1 MHFATKRRQ
10 TQILVWLI
18 WAIAC
23 LVFWTWPQQSLVA
36 GRSVPDLPALPGI
49 VTHDP
54 DKGPLFP
61 WQPQHR
67 WRLWAWRRYHAW
79 QRAHRRAVWVARLA
93 RLALSGALTLAQLV
107 DLVTHT
113 QFRRHLGALPVLYA
127 LLETLHVRDIV
138 NRYCPT
144 RAEVDHG
151 TVVLVL
157 VLNRL
162 TLPLPLYQ
170 VADWLGQTVLACTL
184 GTPACKFNDDRLART
199 LDAIQPHCQD
209 IWQAVTHRA
218 LVQAQVDLSLI
229 FYDLTAYVAHGSYT
243 GSQYMD
249 FGFAHNTP
257 MGKRKFKA
265 GLDVTADG
273 DLPLGY
279 APWSGRTA
287 DLATVQENMERLARF
302 LEQHGYP
309 LSQVC
314 IVGDRANLNDELAL
328 AYDDHQV
335 RYLAG
340 LQPRTTQHREL
351 LTQVPEGQFY
361 RQPLTA
367 ERGPNGYWGLPC
379 LVPFEHEGRHVTHRG
394 LVVLSGP
401 MRSALRRA
409 RATQFRALYQTLR
422 QVQAH
427 IGQPRLRTVA
437 AVQRR
442 AETQVK
448 QSPVGKFV
456 QVEAYTNEAGH
467 ICLRWQVNRY
477 RLWQAMQ
484 TDGRYLLVTN
494 DWRLSPRD
502 MLALYRRKD
511 GVEKRFQVS
520 KGELKVSPVYLHKDE
535 RIEAML
541 LVNMLALLA
550 YSLLERQA
558 RQHGLSLTTRRIIAK
573 LQSLD
578 VVETVCWDGSV
589 LLRLV
594 PVDEEQALLLQVLAH
609 VVAELKVPRWSHL
622 QLPSDKVLRVSL
634 ALSPPGEQ
642 SVVL

>member
-18 WAIAC
+18 WVIAC
-23 LVFWTWPQQSLVA
+23 LVFWTWPQQAVA
-36 GRSVPDLPALPGI
+36 TGRPFPDLPALSGI
-49 VTHDP
+49 VTHEP
-54 DKGPLFP
+54 EQGPLFP

-67 WRLWAWRRYHAW
+67 WRLWAGRRYRAW

-93 RLALSGALTLAQLV
+93 RLALSGALSLAQLV

-113 QFRRHLGALPVLYA
+113 QLRRHLGALPVLYA

-162 TLPLPLYQ
+162 ILPLPLYQ
-170 VADWLGQTVLACTL
+170 VGDWLGQTVLACTL
-184 GTPACKFNDDRLART
+184 GIPVGKFNDDRLART

-243 GSQYMD
+243 GSQYVD

-257 MGKRKFKA
+257 MGKRKFKT

-273 DLPLGY
+273 DLPLEY

-287 DLATVQENMERLARF
+287 DLATVQENMERLTRF
-302 LEQHGYP
+302 LEQHSCP
-309 LSQVC
+309 LSDVR

-328 AYDDHQV
+328 AYDDHGV

-340 LQPRTTQHREL
+340 LQPRTTAHRKL
-351 LTQVPEGQFY
+351 LTQVPEEQFY
-361 RQPLTA
+361 GHPLTP
-367 ERGPNGYWGLPC
+367 ERGPNGYWGMSC
-379 LVPFEHEGRHVTHRG
+379 LVPFEYEGRHATHRG

-409 RATQFRALYQTLR
+409 RGTQFRALHQALR
-422 QVQAH
+422 QVQAQ
-427 IGQPRLRTVA
+427 IGQPRLRTVS

-442 AETQVK
+442 AQTQVR

-456 QVEAYTNEAGH
+456 QVEAYTDETGQVG
-467 ICLRWQVNRY
+467 LRWQVNRY
-477 RLWQAMQ
+477 PLWQAMQ
-484 TDGRYLLVTN
+484 RDGRYLLVTN
-494 DWRLSPRD
+494 DWQLSPQE

-511 GVEKRFQVS
+511 GVEKRFQIT
-520 KGELKVSPVYLHKDE
+520 KGELKVSPVYLHKDK

-550 YSLLERQA
+550 YSLLERQV
-558 RQHGLSLTTRRIIAK
+558 RHHGLPLTTRRIIAK

-578 VVETVCWDGSV
+578 VVETVCWDGSS

-594 PVDEEQALLLQVLAH
+594 PVDEEQALLLQALAH
-609 VVAELKVPRWSHL
+609 VMAELRVPRWSHL
-622 QLPSDKVLRVSL
+622 QLASGEARCVPL

-642 SVVL
+642 SVLS

>member
-1 MHFATKRRQ
+1 MHFATNRRR

-23 LVFWTWPQQSLVA
+23 LVFWTWPQQSAAA
-36 GRSVPDLPALPGI
+36 GRSMPDLPALPGI
-49 VTHDP
+49 VTHEP
-54 DKGPLFP
+54 GQGPVFP
-61 WQPQHR
+61 WQPQYR
-67 WRLWAWRRYHAW
+67 WRLWAGRRYRAW
-79 QRAHRRAVWVARLA
+79 QRAHRRAVWIARLA
-93 RLALSGALTLAQLV
+93 RLALSGALSLAQLV

-127 LLETLHVRDIV
+127 LLGTLQVRDIV

-144 RAEVDHG
+144 RADVDHG

-162 TLPLPLYQ
+162 TWPLPLYQ

-184 GTPACKFNDDRLART
+184 GIPAGKFNDDRLART

-243 GSQYMD
+243 GSQYVD

-257 MGKRKFKA
+257 MGKRKFKT

-273 DLPLGY
+273 DLPLEY

-287 DLATVQENMERLARF
+287 DLATVQENMERLTRF

-309 LSQVC
+309 LSEVR

-328 AYDDHQV
+328 AYDDHGV

-340 LQPRTTQHREL
+340 LQPRTTAHREL
-351 LTQVPEGQFY
+351 LTQVPEEQFY
-361 RQPLTA
+361 GQPLTP
-367 ERGPNGYWGLPC
+367 ERGPNGYWGLSC
-379 LVPFEHEGRHVTHRG
+379 LVPFEHEGRHATHRG

-401 MRSALRRA
+401 MRTALRRA
-409 RATQFRALYQTLR
+409 RGTQFRALNQALR
-422 QVQAH
+422 QVQAQ
-427 IGQPRLRTVA
+427 IGQPRLRTVS

-456 QVEAYTNEAGH
+456 QVEAYTDETGQV
-467 ICLRWQVNRY
+467 CLRWQVNRY

-484 TDGRYLLVTN
+484 TDGRYLLATN
-494 DWRLSPRD
+494 DWHLSPQE

-511 GVEKRFQVS
+511 GVEKRFQIT

-550 YSLLERQA
+550 YSLLERQV
-558 RQHGLSLTTRRIIAK
+558 RHHGLSLTTRRIIAK

-578 VVETVCWDGSV
+578 VVETVCWDGSS

-609 VVAELKVPRWSHL
+609 VVAELRVPRWPHL
-622 QLPSDKVLRVSL
+622 QLAS
-634 ALSPPGEQ
+634 GETQ
-642 SVVL
+642 SVFVALAPPDRQLIVS